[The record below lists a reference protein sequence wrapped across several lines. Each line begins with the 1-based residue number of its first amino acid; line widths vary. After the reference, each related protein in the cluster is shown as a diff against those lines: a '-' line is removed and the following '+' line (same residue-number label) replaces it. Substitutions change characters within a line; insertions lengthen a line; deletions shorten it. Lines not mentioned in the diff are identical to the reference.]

1 MLQGLIDAVTGTFRA
16 AKLTGAFLRTEYAAI
31 CGAGAI
37 LLKTRF
43 GTRGHPIRRSEI
55 LEFLRQTLTDPSR
68 SDRDRG
74 NAAVLARTLL
84 YVYPDVHWIVVAREL
99 ECSHTGVVLMSTLLS
114 GIFALFPRARAVVDI
129 GTGKIKVSPQP
140 VIPGTVS
147 PDAFELDSA
156 EFNALLATD
165 PVCAMEW
172 LSRALAARDIDLG
185 KAVTVGTAAVR
196 AAVCRTTSPLG
207 SSEPTSPARD
217 DGRTS
222 GAFDR
227 TDDSLLAS
235 GAVGGSSQ
243 VNGRAP
249 DRTDDPLLASVEA
262 SAVNVGPY
270 TVFVITGDQEAL
282 ILDRVTRS
290 TIAEVAPGLG
300 RCAGTC
306 AHGGGSAQGTLG
318 DGTTWTF
325 DYGVKAAT
333 VAMKGVP
340 PSGDGNDDDIVATA
354 AAVVEAL
361 SWTSLA
367 GGAPE

>member
-1 MLQGLIDAVTGTFRA
+1 MLKGLINAVAGA
-16 AKLTGAFLRTEYAAI
+16 VAGAFVRDDDEYVAV
-31 CGAGAI
+31 CGAAAI
-37 LLKTRF
+37 LLTTEF
-43 GTRGHPIRRSEI
+43 GTHGHPVRRSDV
-55 LEFLRQTLTDPSR
+55 LEFLRQTLSDPSR
-68 SDRDRG
+68 SDRDRDRG

-129 GTGKIKVSPQP
+129 GTSAIKVSPQP

-165 PVCAMEW
+165 PLRAMEW
-172 LSRALAARDIDLG
+172 LSQTLAARGLDLG
-185 KAVTVGTAAVR
+185 KAVTVGTAAFR
-196 AAVCRTTSPLG
+196 RTTSPPG
-207 SSEPTSPARD
+207 SSEPTSRAP
-217 DGRTS
+217 G
-222 GAFDR
+222 
-227 TDDSLLAS
+227 
-235 GAVGGSSQ
+235 
-243 VNGRAP
+243 NGRAP
-249 DRTDDPLLASVEA
+249 DTPDRTCDSLGSSGGGSFRENGQAPDRTGDSLLAAVEA
-262 SAVNVGPY
+262 SGVEIGPN
-270 TVFVITGDQEAL
+270 TVFVLGGDQEAR

-290 TIAEVAPGLG
+290 TIAVVVPGLG

-333 VAMKGVP
+333 EAMKGVP
-340 PSGDGNDDDIVATA
+340 PSGCGDDDIVATA
-354 AAVVEAL
+354 AGVVEAL

>member
-1 MLQGLIDAVTGTFRA
+1 MLQVLIDAA
-16 AKLTGAFLRTEYAAI
+16 TGAFRRTDYVAV

-37 LLKTRF
+37 LLKPRF
-43 GTRGHPIRRSEI
+43 GTRGHPVRRSDI
-55 LEFLRQTLTDPSR
+55 LEFLGQTLSDPTR

-114 GIFALFPRARAVVDI
+114 GTFALFPRARAVVDI

-165 PVCAMEW
+165 PLCAMEW
-172 LSRALAARDIDLG
+172 LSRALAARDIDLD
-185 KAVTVGTAAVR
+185 KAVTVGTAAFRR
-196 AAVCRTTSPLG
+196 AAVCRTTGPLG
-207 SSEPTSPARD
+207 SSEPTSSALGS
-217 DGRTS
+217 GRAS

-227 TDDSLLAS
+227 AGDSLLAS
-235 GAVGGSSQ
+235 GAFGGSSEE
-243 VNGRAP
+243 NGRAP
-249 DRTDDPLLASVEA
+249 DSRDDSLLASVGA
-262 SAVNVGPY
+262 SAVKIGPC
-270 TVFVITGDQEAL
+270 TVFVIDGRQEAV
-282 ILDRVTRS
+282 ILDRVTRR

-340 PSGDGNDDDIVATA
+340 PSGDGDDDDIVATA

-367 GGAPE
+367 GGVPE

>member
-1 MLQGLIDAVTGTFRA
+1 MMLQGLIDTV
-16 AKLTGAFLRTEYAAI
+16 TGAFRAVKLTEAFGRTEYVAI
-31 CGAGAI
+31 CGAAAI
-37 LLKTRF
+37 LLKTEF
-43 GTRGHPIRRSEI
+43 GTHGHPVRRSDV
-55 LEFLRQTLTDPSR
+55 LEFLRQTLSDPSR

-129 GTGKIKVSPQP
+129 GTSAIKVSPQP
-140 VIPGTVS
+140 VIPGTAS
-147 PDAFELDSA
+147 PEAFELDSA

-165 PVCAMEW
+165 PLRAMEW
-172 LSRALAARDIDLG
+172 LSQTLAARGLDLG
-185 KAVTVGTAAVR
+185 KAVTVGTAAFR
-196 AAVCRTTSPLG
+196 RTTSPPG
-207 SSEPTSPARD
+207 SSEPTSRAPD
-217 DGRTS
+217 TPDRTGDSPGSS
-222 GAFDR
+222 GGGSFRENGQAPDR

-235 GAVGGSSQ
+235 
-243 VNGRAP
+243 
-249 DRTDDPLLASVEA
+249 VEA
-262 SAVNVGPY
+262 SGVEIGPN
-270 TVFVITGDQEAL
+270 TVFVPDGDQEAL

-290 TIAEVAPGLG
+290 TIAVVVPGLG

-333 VAMKGVP
+333 EAMKGVP
-340 PSGDGNDDDIVATA
+340 PSGCGDDDIVAIA
-354 AAVVEAL
+354 AGVVEAL
-361 SWTSLA
+361 SWSSRA
-367 GGAPE
+367 GAATE